1 MPIAEDAK
9 GSYIFNS
16 KDLCMI
22 EHIPEMIDSGIISLK
37 IEGRMRGINHLAS
50 TVKTYREAIDT
61 YYENPGEYRVQE
73 DWFYQLGSVSNRGYC
88 TGFYFNDPHQILQ
101 NYENIKNDGYVF
113 VGKVLG
119 NTQRSG
125 LKIEVR
131 NKIFNG
137 DIVEVLKTKGPAT
150 RDRINAIIDENG
162 QPLSFAQPGSKVFIA
177 LNDDYSPNDLIRKV
191 HK

>member
-1 MPIAEDAK
+1 
-9 GSYIFNS
+9 
-16 KDLCMI
+16 MI
-22 EHIPEMIDSGIISLK
+22 EHIPEMIDSGILSLK

-50 TVKTYREAIDT
+50 TVKTYREAIDA

-73 DWFYQLGSVSNRGYC
+73 DWLYQLGSVSNRGYC
-88 TGFYFNDPHQILQ
+88 TGFYFNDPHQTLQ
-101 NYENIKNDGYVF
+101 NYENIRNNGHVF

-119 NTQRSG
+119 NTQPSG

-137 DIVEVLKTKGPAT
+137 DILEVLKKKGPAT
-150 RDRINAIIDENG
+150 RDRINAIVDENG

-191 HK
+191 HEKDR